1 MILADFGTSYT
12 KLLDLTAPDTAPR
25 ILPTK
30 DLPRG
35 MTVDLA
41 TGHNAKR
48 FGREYV
54 NELIALARGAET
66 LVPESSYLIL
76 DCGSRDG
83 TDSLMTSW
91 GELPGFRYLSMDG
104 PVRLEAAFEAGI
116 LAARGDAV
124 ILLDPALPHTPELIP
139 NMIMQ
144 WESDARLVYATRDS
158 QGGSVLRH
166 WDEARTAEATAH
178 ADMQLPPECMG
189 LGLLDRRLVDWL
201 VQAG

>member
-1 MILADFGTSYT
+1 MSIRPDLQRNAAMPARDEPSWAHASGWAQLSGARQTVSCVLPCRDKART
-12 KLLDLTAPDTAPR
+12 LSKLLPILSDTLTECGYPW
-25 ILPTK
+25 
-30 DLPRG
+30 
-35 MTVDLA
+35 
-41 TGHNAKR
+41 
-48 FGREYV
+48 
-54 NELIALARGAET
+54 ELI
-66 LVPESSYLIL
+66 VV
-76 DCGSRDG
+76 DCGSGDG
-83 TDSLMTSW
+83 TDSLMSAW

-144 WESDARLVYATRDS
+144 WESDARLVYAARDGL
-158 QGGSVLRH
+158 GGSVLRH

-178 ADMQLPPECMG
+178 PDMQLPPECMG
-189 LGLLDRRLVDWL
+189 LCLLDRRLVDWL